1 MRSEGPN
8 RILLLSIAL
17 FVIGLVA
24 IVALFVTPLVADGRT
39 APTLVY
45 VLTMCAPAGFV
56 ISVIA
61 TVTASRPAKST
72 DKKRRSA

>member
-1 MRSEGPN
+1 MRSDRSN
-8 RILLLSIAL
+8 RLLQLSIAI
-17 FVIGLVA
+17 FAIGLVA

-45 VLTMCAPAGFV
+45 VLTMCAPVGLV
-56 ISVIA
+56 IALIA
-61 TVTASRPAKST
+61 TVVTGRSTKPT